1 MEYKVSAFK
10 VIINGVKA
18 YSWIIRSLVN
28 NGCNPNVLAELD
40 YDKKVIAFDIYI
52 WPIRIGYASYWII
65 RKSRILPGISC
76 ATGDLIGKLINK
88 LDDHFG
94 ADYDIN
100 LVSSQITMV
109 IVNKMRIVLTLVN
122 SNLGLYNLSSE
133 LRMLISNRWSWPSL
147 FAFNIFSVRPANSG
161 LFYL

>member
-1 MEYKVSAFK
+1 MDYKVSAFK
-10 VIINGVKA
+10 VIINGV
-18 YSWIIRSLVN
+18 
-28 NGCNPNVLAELD
+28 
-40 YDKKVIAFDIYI
+40 IAFDRY
-52 WPIRIGYASYWII
+52 
-65 RKSRILPGISC
+65 L
-76 ATGDLIGKLINK
+76 
-88 LDDHFG
+88 

-122 SNLGLYNLSSE
+122 SNLGLYIYNLSSE

>member
-1 MEYKVSAFK
+1 MHDGQDEY
-10 VIINGVKA
+10 
-18 YSWIIRSLVN
+18 
-28 NGCNPNVLAELD
+28 P
-40 YDKKVIAFDIYI
+40 DI
-52 WPIRIGYASYWII
+52 
-65 RKSRILPGISC
+65 ISC

-88 LDDHFG
+88 LDDHFE

-100 LVSSQITMV
+100 RVSSQITMV

-133 LRMLISNRWSWPSL
+133 LRMLISNGWSWPSL